1 MDDKFLY
8 QNRPL
13 VRSGFS
19 ENLYAHISNMTVQ
32 NTLSPKR
39 VFTFTL
45 KFILASMSIFAL
57 ILIFSEPVRA
67 GVLNWFKS
75 IAGFKVMDTAPDF
88 NNPFDKV
95 AYPITVTMDEVLQNS
110 SFPFSIP
117 TYLPD
122 GYESLGGVN
131 DEGGIALVWA
141 KGFGIISF
149 SVTKD
154 WDVTIQANLE
164 NSEEIQIN
172 GQSALLIRG
181 AWNENGEWVDTK
193 KRTDLTWRK
202 DGLIYFVSSSVVDPP
217 SDALVPASEVLSD
230 EELIKIAESIK

>member
-8 QNRPL
+8 QNRPP
-13 VRSGFS
+13 VRIGFS
-19 ENLYAHISNMTVQ
+19 ENLYTRISSMTIKSG
-32 NTLSPKR
+32 LPAKR
-39 VFTFTL
+39 IFSFTL
-45 KFILASMSIFAL
+45 KFILASMTVFAL
-57 ILIFSEPVRA
+57 ILIFSEPARA

-75 IAGFKVMDTAPDF
+75 IAGFKVMDTATDF
-88 NNPFDKV
+88 NNPFDK
-95 AYPITVTMDEVLQNS
+95 ATYPITVPIDEVLQNP

-181 AWNENGEWVDTK
+181 TWNEKGEWVDTK

-202 DGLIYFVSSSVVDPP
+202 DGLIYFLSSSVVDPP